1 MDRRVDA
8 ADVNARLPHLAALHG
23 VELEYRD
30 IWGHVHRTPEATLV
44 SLLEAMGVPAVSTEK
59 IDSSIAAHDASFW
72 RTVVGPTIIV
82 FADDAEHR
90 IRLHLPVAR
99 NDAALR
105 WVVHKEDGARE
116 AGAFV
121 PSALAVVA
129 GATVEDVRY
138 EARDLPL
145 ALPLPPGYHRL
156 EIAGGDATLGSCLLA
171 AVPRACYRPRE
182 LEGEGSV
189 WGAAVQ
195 LYAVRSERNW
205 GIGDCSDLSRIIH
218 QWGRR
223 GAGFVSVNP
232 LHALFAHDPARASPY
247 SPSSRLFIN
256 ALYLDVEA
264 IDEFRDCAPARELV
278 FSVAFQAQLKALRD
292 ADLVDYPGVA
302 AAKRSV
308 LELLFVHFR
317 ERHVDAMT
325 ARADAFRAFRSSGG
339 DALRR
344 YALFEALQEHLQK
357 EDSTL
362 WGWPVWVEAYRDPD
376 SPQCAEFAAAHAAR
390 LEFFEYLQWQ
400 ADHQLAA
407 AKRRATGIGVVVC
420 NDLAVSID
428 RGGAEA
434 WANQGLYGLGASV
447 GAPPDEFS
455 PRGQDWGLPP
465 VVPGRLRAAHYAP
478 FIAMLRANMRHAGAL
493 RIDHVMG
500 LARLFWVPAGGVPA
514 DGAYVRYPFSDLLG
528 IVALESHRNRCL
540 VIGEDLGTV
549 PDEVRTALGATGVL
563 SYRLLYFERNSAGD
577 FRAPADY
584 PVQALAAASTHD
596 LPTLAGWWTGR
607 DITRR
612 VEVGVLSSPD
622 ARDAQARARAADR
635 SRLLLALDRE
645 GLLPPGTTPD
655 PISVPEMTPALAR
668 AIAVFLARTP
678 AKVMVVQLEDLLG
691 VSEQVNLPGT
701 TRENPNWRRKLPLA
715 LEHWPDDERFIK
727 LARALTAIR
736 GGVRHARRAS
746 GAIIP
751 RATYR
756 LQLHREFGFADAAAL
771 VPYLADLGVSHVY
784 CSPFLRAR
792 AGSRH
797 GYDIVDHG
805 QLNPEIGTRED
816 FDRFVEALGSHAMGQ
831 IIDVVPNHMAVMGA
845 DNAWW
850 IDVLENGPAS
860 TYATYFD
867 IDWYP
872 LDPSL
877 AGKVL
882 VPVLGNHYGN
892 VLERGE
898 LVLAYEPDAG
908 SFAVNYHV
916 NRFPIDPREYP
927 RILARAA
934 ELLAAD
940 DSPQMGEELKSVIA
954 ALGRLP
960 PRDATAVEALA
971 ERSRDKEFQKK
982 RLARLSREHPR
993 IAGAI
998 TRAVAVINGV
1008 AGDRESFRALDALLE
1023 AQAFRLAYWRV
1034 AADEINYRR
1043 FFHINELAALRAEN
1057 EAVFEATHRFVLDLA
1072 ADGMIDGLRIDHPDG
1087 LYDPAQYFRRVQQRY
1102 ARLADDRP
1110 ATESPAARPLYVV
1123 VEKIIAPHEQL
1134 PRTWPVHGTTGYRFA
1149 NVVNGLY
1156 VDVAAQSRVDRA
1168 WRAFVRDE
1176 ATDFADAAYQGKRLV
1191 MKTALAGELTVL
1203 ANRAVRIAR
1212 SDWRTRDFTLNSL
1225 RQAIAEVVADFSVY
1239 RTYIAD
1245 QASAQDEHYVNLA
1258 IAQAMRRSTAADLSV
1273 FNFVRDLFLAR
1284 PPVDATP
1291 GQIGEYRAFAM
1302 HVQQFTA
1309 PVMAK
1314 GVEDTAFYVFNRLVS
1329 LNDVGGDPDDFGT
1342 TVAAFHSLSA
1352 DRAANWPHTMLATS
1366 THDSKRSEDVR
1377 ARIDA
1382 ISELPAEWRLAV
1394 RHWTRLN
1401 RSRKRKVDGRA
1412 APSRNDEYL
1421 LYQTLIGTF
1430 PAGNVDPLAL
1440 GAYRERIDAYMQKAV
1455 REAKVRTSW
1464 ISPNE
1469 AYESAVREFV
1479 RRLLSDSEGNA
1490 FMEDFRAQLP
1500 PLAWFG
1506 ALNSVSMT
1514 LVKFTSPGVPDI
1526 YQGQELIELT
1536 LVDPDNRRAVD
1547 YASRREAFAQL
1558 KSLAST
1564 APAELPARVSA
1575 LLATPED
1582 GLAKLWVIWRALE
1595 LRRKQPALFANGT
1608 YHPIEVTGTRAANVI
1623 AYSRHFGSIG
1633 IVAAAGRLFA
1643 KLALGPHVPPVGA
1656 VAWGNTALELSTIP
1670 ADTPLEDVLTGR
1682 TLRATGGALPLAEIF
1697 ARLPV
1702 ALLVYEAT

>member
-1 MDRRVDA
+1 M
-8 ADVNARLPHLAALHG
+8 NPRLSHLAALHG

-44 SLLEAMGVPAVSTEK
+44 SLLGAMGIPAASAEE
-59 IDSSIAAHDASFW
+59 IDASIAAHEANFW
-72 RTVVGPTIIV
+72 RTVVGPTVIA
-82 FADDAEHR
+82 FADETEHC
-90 IRLHLPVAR
+90 IRLHLPAVR
-99 NDAALR
+99 DDAMLR
-105 WVVHKEDGARE
+105 WVVHREDGTRE
-116 AGAFV
+116 AGTFL

-129 GATVEDVRY
+129 AATVDDVRY

-145 ALPLPPGYHRL
+145 ALPLPPGYHHL
-156 EIAGGDATLGSCLLA
+156 EIADAQATLGSCLLA
-171 AVPRACYRPRE
+171 AVPRECYWPGA
-182 LEGEGSV
+182 LEGEGRV

-195 LYAVRSERNW
+195 LYGVRSERNW
-205 GIGDCSDLSRIIH
+205 GIGDCSDLSRIVQ

-223 GAGFVSVNP
+223 GVGFVSVNP

-256 ALYLDVEA
+256 VLYLDVEA
-264 IDEFRDCAPARELV
+264 VEEFRDCAPARELV
-278 FSVAFQAQLKALRD
+278 FSAAFQAQVKSLRETH
-292 ADLVDYPGVA
+292 LVDYPAVA
-302 AAKRSV
+302 SAKRGV
-308 LELLFVHFR
+308 LELLFAHFR
-317 ERHVDAMT
+317 ERHGDAMT
-325 ARADAFRAFRSSGG
+325 ARAESFRAFRNSGG
-339 DALRR
+339 AALRR
-344 YALFEALQEHLQK
+344 YALFEALQEHLQQK
-357 EDSTL
+357 DPTL
-362 WGWPVWVEAYRDPD
+362 WGWPAWVEAYRDPD
-376 SPQCAEFAAAHAAR
+376 SPECADFAAAHAAR
-390 LEFFEYLQWQ
+390 LEFFEYLQWL
-400 ADHQLAA
+400 ADDQLAA
-407 AKRRATGIGVVVC
+407 VQRSATEIGVMLC

-434 WANQGLYGLGASV
+434 WANQALYGLGASV

-455 PRGQDWGLPP
+455 PKGQDWGLPP
-465 VVPGRLRAAHYAP
+465 IVPGRLRAAHYAP
-478 FIAMLRANMRHAGAL
+478 FTAMLRANMRHAGAL

-500 LARLFWVPAGGVPA
+500 LARLFWVPDGGVPA

-528 IVALESHRNRCL
+528 IIALESQRNRCL

-549 PDEVRTALGATGVL
+549 PDEVRTALGATGAL

-577 FRAPADY
+577 FSAPADY
-584 PVQALAAASTHD
+584 PAQALAAASTHD

-612 VEVGVLSSPD
+612 AEVGALPSNDV
-622 ARDAQARARAADR
+622 RDAQARTRAQDR
-635 SRLLLALDRE
+635 TRLLLALDRE
-645 GLLPPGTTPD
+645 GLLPPGATLD
-655 PISVPEMTPALAR
+655 PLSVPEMTPALAR
-668 AIAVFLARTP
+668 AIALFLARTP
-678 AKVMVVQLEDLLG
+678 AKVMVVQLEDVLG
-691 VSEQVNLPGT
+691 ISEQVNLPGT
-701 TRENPNWRRKLPLA
+701 TNEHPNWRRKLPLA
-715 LEHWPDDERFIK
+715 LERWSGDERFIE
-727 LARALTAIR
+727 LMRALAATR
-736 GGVRHARRAS
+736 GNARNAGDGLR
-746 GAIIP
+746 AIIP

-771 VPYLADLGVSHVY
+771 VPYLAELGVSHIY

-816 FDRFVEALGSHAMGQ
+816 FDRFVETLRNHSMGQ
-831 IIDVVPNHMAVMGA
+831 IVDVVPNHMAVMGA

-882 VPVLGNHYGN
+882 VPILGDHYGN

-898 LVLAYEPDAG
+898 LVLAYEPEAG
-908 SFAVNYHV
+908 SFAVNYHAH
-916 NRFPIDPREYP
+916 RFPIDPREYP
-927 RILARAA
+927 RILVPAA
-934 ELLAAD
+934 ALLTADELR
-940 DSPQMGEELKSVIA
+940 QEGTELESVIA

-960 PRDATAVEALA
+960 PRDATAVDALA
-971 ERSRDKEFQKK
+971 ERRRDKEIQKT
-982 RLARLSREHPR
+982 RLARLTREHPA
-993 IAGAI
+993 IAEAI
-998 TRAVAVINGV
+998 ARAVTAVNGV
-1008 AGDRESFRALDALLE
+1008 AGKRESLQAMDALLE
-1023 AQAFRLAYWRV
+1023 AQAFRPAYWRV

-1072 ADGMIDGLRIDHPDG
+1072 ADGVVDGLRIDHPDG
-1087 LYDPAQYFRRVQQRY
+1087 LYDPAEYFRRVQQRY
-1102 ARLADDRP
+1102 AQLADDHA
-1110 ATESPAARPLYVV
+1110 ATQSAGARPLYVV
-1123 VEKIIAPHEQL
+1123 AEKIMAPHEQL
-1134 PRTWPVHGTTGYRFA
+1134 PRTWPVHGTTGYRFG

-1191 MKTALAGELTVL
+1191 MKSALSGELTVL

-1225 RQAIAEVVADFSVY
+1225 RQAIAEVVAGFSVY
-1239 RTYIAD
+1239 RTYIAEE
-1245 QASAQDEHYVNLA
+1245 ASAQDEHYVNLA
-1258 IAQAMRRSTAADLSV
+1258 IAQAKRRSTAADLSV

-1284 PPVDATP
+1284 PPADATP
-1291 GQIGEYRAFAM
+1291 SQVSEYRAFAM

-1342 TVAAFHSLSA
+1342 TVAAFHDRSA
-1352 DRAANWPHTMLATS
+1352 VRAANWPHTMLATS

-1394 RHWTRLN
+1394 RRWTRLN
-1401 RSRKRKVDGRA
+1401 RGRKRKVDGRA

-1421 LYQTLIGTF
+1421 LYQTLVGTF
-1430 PAGNVDPLAL
+1430 PAGNVDSSALA
-1440 GAYRERIDAYMQKAV
+1440 AYRERIGAYMLKAV

-1469 AYESAVREFV
+1469 AYESAVAEFV
-1479 RRLLSDSEGNA
+1479 HRLLSDSRGNA
-1490 FMEDFRAQLP
+1490 FLDDFRAQLP
-1500 PLAWFG
+1500 SLAWFG

-1526 YQGQELIELT
+1526 YQGQELIELA

-1547 YASRREAFAQL
+1547 YASRREALAQL
-1558 KSLAST
+1558 KALASV
-1564 APAELPARVSA
+1564 APAELPTRVNA

-1595 LRRKQPALFANGT
+1595 FRRKHPALFASGD
-1608 YHPIEVTGTRAANVI
+1608 YEPIEVTGTRAGNVV
-1623 AYSRHFGSIG
+1623 AYSRRFGSMG

-1643 KLALGPHVPPVGA
+1643 KLALGPHVLPVGA
-1656 VAWGNTALELSTIP
+1656 AAWADTALELPMIAAQTR
-1670 ADTPLEDVLTGR
+1670 LEDVLTGR
-1682 TLRATGGALPLAEIF
+1682 TLRATRGALPLAEIF
-1697 ARLPV
+1697 AHLPM
-1702 ALLVYEAT
+1702 ALLVYETS